1 MNKIVSKLLLILV
14 LFCISCTAE
23 RYITHYERERYI
35 NQLERKINRITD
47 TKYGR
52 LILKYDL
59 LELGPRRHG
68 CVVSDLYKSITEVG
82 IPYDEYIY
90 NIQKIENDIEKYGK
104 NKKLLHHLTK
114 EKIKQLRKTA
124 SQTII
129 NKSVKQV
136 SAPKDQ
142 NLNKYLQEL
151 EEISHIIDPLP
162 LITPLPSS
170 VVTSNFG
177 IRKDPFSKKRVK
189 HSGIDFKGIKHA
201 KVRVPADGIVRFA
214 APNGS
219 YGNLIIIDHGNGFST
234 RYGHLN
240 HILVHKGEHVYIG
253 QAIGIQGKTGKATA
267 EHLHYEI
274 RYKEQPLDPAV
285 FLKLGKGC

>member
-1 MNKIVSKLLLILV
+1 MKKIVSKVILV
-14 LFCISCTAE
+14 LFLFCISCTAE
-23 RYITHYERERYI
+23 RFITHHERERYLV
-35 NQLERKINRITD
+35 QLERKINKATD
-47 TKYGR
+47 SKYGR

-82 IPYDEYIY
+82 IHYDEYIY

-114 EKIKQLRKTA
+114 EKIKQIRKIA

-129 NKSVKQV
+129 GKSIKIFSSKEESLNKS
-136 SAPKDQ
+136 
-142 NLNKYLQEL
+142 LQQL
-151 EEISHIIDPLP
+151 EEISHLIDPLP

-170 VVTSNFG
+170 IVTSNFG
-177 IRKDPFSKKRVK
+177 VRKDPFTKKRVK
-189 HSGIDFKGIKHA
+189 HSGIDFKGMKHA
-201 KVRVPADGIVRFA
+201 KVRAPSDGVVRFA

-219 YGNLIIIDHGNGFST
+219 YGNLVIIDHGNGFST

-267 EHLHYEI
+267 DHLHYEI
-274 RYKEQPLDPAV
+274 RYKEQPLDPAI